1 MKKHEG
7 EAYREEL
14 QEMVRR
20 FGLEDH
26 VVMLDRYLE
35 EDELAGLI
43 TACDLYITPYPGMQ
57 QITSGTLAYAVGLG
71 RPVLSTPYSYARDL
85 LRAQELLIPYH
96 DIENWAQKMSELL
109 SDSRKRKKWEHH
121 IRDIGRSMHWPEV
134 GRLHA
139 RLFEE
144 ISGLPCGS
152 GGRTLKKPPVSFRHL
167 ARMTDDTGL
176 LEHSLGKI
184 PRRNEGYTTDD
195 NARALWVAA
204 EWLDL
209 KEEASLTAEQAEELD
224 RLADIYLA
232 FLLWAQKE
240 DGGFH
245 NNFDYNR
252 TPEPETSS
260 DDCLGRTLWAC
271 ASAIVRMDDDL
282 QVWPAVHMW
291 NRALVHARGMKHP
304 GMASCCRPA
313 VC

>member
-7 EAYREEL
+7 EAYREQL

-152 GGRTLKKPPVSFRHL
+152 GGKNIEKA
-167 ARMTDDTGL
+167 AR
-176 LEHSLGKI
+176 
-184 PRRNEGYTTDD
+184 
-195 NARALWVAA
+195 
-204 EWLDL
+204 
-209 KEEASLTAEQAEELD
+209 
-224 RLADIYLA
+224 
-232 FLLWAQKE
+232 
-240 DGGFH
+240 
-245 NNFDYNR
+245 
-252 TPEPETSS
+252 
-260 DDCLGRTLWAC
+260 
-271 ASAIVRMDDDL
+271 
-282 QVWPAVHMW
+282 
-291 NRALVHARGMKHP
+291 
-304 GMASCCRPA
+304 
-313 VC
+313 